1 MSANRQLLELLRQA
15 QAASRK
21 EKHKSLPKRDYS
33 QKEEL
38 LAEAIRGFRDQLW
51 IGNDPSEP
59 GYLLVV
65 GPINYPGRKVALH
78 FPLRKIKRLKLE
90 HIVRGINSDDEYP
103 A

>member
-1 MSANRQLLELLRQA
+1 MRADRQLLALLRQA

-21 EKHKSLPKRDYS
+21 EKHRSLPKRDYS
-33 QKEEL
+33 RKEEL

-59 GYLLVV
+59 GYYLVI
-65 GPINYPGRKVALH
+65 GPINHPGRKIGLH
-78 FPLRKIKRLKLE
+78 FPIRKIKRLKLE
-90 HIVRGINSDDEYP
+90 HIVRGINSDEEYP